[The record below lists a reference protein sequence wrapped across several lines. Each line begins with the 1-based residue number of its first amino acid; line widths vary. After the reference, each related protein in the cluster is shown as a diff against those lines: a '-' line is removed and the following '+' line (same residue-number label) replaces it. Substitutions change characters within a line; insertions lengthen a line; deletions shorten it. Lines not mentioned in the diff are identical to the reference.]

1 MCIRDRF
8 RPLGELEVAQIAE
21 NMLESVASR
30 CAKKGVVITCTDA
43 FKKALLCNGF
53 SPKYGARPMRRAVQ
67 AMVENQL
74 SECLLSGFANDG
86 DSIQLDFDD
95 TRDEIIAANKTEKK
109 TFPLEQFGG
118 IEDGFDDDDDS
129 DDDAYEEEVKEEE
142 AARANGNGNRNKE
155 FSEEFPTPAFP

>member
-1 MCIRDRF
+1 
-8 RPLGELEVAQIAE
+8 
-21 NMLESVASR
+21 
-30 CAKKGVVITCTDA
+30 
-43 FKKALLCNGF
+43 
-53 SPKYGARPMRRAVQ
+53 MRRAVQ

-74 SECLLSGFANDG
+74 SECLLSGFASDG
-86 DSIQLDFDD
+86 DFIQLDFDD